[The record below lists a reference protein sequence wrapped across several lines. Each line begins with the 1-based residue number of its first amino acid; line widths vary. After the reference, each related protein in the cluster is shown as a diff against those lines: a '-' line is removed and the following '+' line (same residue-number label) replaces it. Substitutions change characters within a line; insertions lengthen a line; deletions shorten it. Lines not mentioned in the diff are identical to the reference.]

1 MIWGQDGTGKTTFLQ
16 KISSDWS
23 KTVKGSKESNPSI
36 AQLNHKLWNVGLLI
50 PFVLSEVRGGTSL
63 EEVIKKQ
70 LGLQQNSQI
79 KTVRDFLQHHP
90 EHSLLVMDGL
100 DECNLDEKSDIF
112 KILSGEMLSEVLC
125 IVTSNP
131 DFKQKISFDCEIQ
144 LLGFTERKAKDYI
157 FQFFRPG
164 ERRDGLPQRVR
175 SSKGENMWDKIKFN
189 EDLLQMAFYPPL
201 LELMCCLYRDTGKLG
216 KYPAEV
222 LDEIMDYILYQNYRK
237 YNRDSADISA
247 IKKMQH
253 KNLMTLGAFAL
264 GRLKRDQSEVT
275 FETSKI
281 IGILGSGIMELGFL
295 KNVPRISEF
304 HPARVTFIHWMMQE
318 YLAAWYVANLA
329 PSDGESQLLE
339 FCSSPDISLSSP
351 MVIQILMALSPYL
364 KQYVQNKLGEI
375 LHTWEKQKKNNILS
389 RCHVIFSL
397 LKESDAPTFELP
409 LHVSLDL
416 RTCRSPSIYSVPDN
430 QALIHLYGRPSP
442 VKNFFDNPSHQ
453 VKKLSLIV
461 SSWTMLH
468 HVMMKDASNL
478 ITLEMDLANQ
488 VTMEGDVGN
497 FEAFLKR
504 YPTLMYIFIYNCSE
518 HIKNIAE
525 VVTRIYP
532 VTSLELICKEMD
544 TVLQYNMKTETII
557 LEASEK
563 DILQT
568 MQTPGQL
575 SKVTKIDI
583 EGYKYHAA
591 DMFNSLLNFKNFH
604 SLKLGSNVAG
614 ISHDAVKRLRQS
626 LSPKRDLQKMIL
638 GEGQCK
644 IGNDMEILLSSL
656 ADNTKLEILVFS
668 RNLLGFEGYK
678 SLANAA
684 KDLRN
689 MKELRI
695 AGCGGTNSKEFE
707 TLFSSISSEQMEV
720 LDVSSN
726 KLGDAGVQALG
737 HFVERQH
744 SLKELRADSCQTAST
759 DSWEPLLQGLQQ
771 TDKLQILSVENNLI
785 GEKMKI
791 LMISMFSLDHLK
803 HLNIGNCG
811 CEQPVIL
818 SNILSKLVSNDEVE
832 FVNFGGNTLDITCV
846 QQVEAAPNLGR
857 LQTMCV
863 AKSFQNDPESIN
875 CITESMKKAPSLTK
889 LDLSNHQINGT
900 LLADSLEC
908 WPKLKCLSLA
918 ECGLSEEEIV
928 ANVLRKLSFNKLIE
942 ILNLSWNNL
951 GNKGFMELDSTL
963 ENMNNLTEL
972 NVCQCEGSNI
982 DIMGA
987 FLQSLKTKNKLRKL
1001 DLSHNY
1007 VGSKGVEI
1015 LSDHAPKSIEHL
1027 RMRFCQVKGAKEV
1040 IKLLINLAGNG
1051 NLKVLDL
1058 CNNKIGNGIMNL
1070 VGLRKCLE
1078 KMQVL
1083 DLSENELD
1091 VEQSLKLEKD
1101 VTSRYPQMEFL
1112 V

>member
-36 AQLNHKLWNVGLLI
+36 ALLNHKLWNVGLLI
-50 PFVLSEVRGGTSL
+50 PIVLSEVRGGTSL

-79 KTVRDFLQHHP
+79 KTVRDYLQHHP

-131 DFKQKISFDCEIQ
+131 YFKQKISFDCELQ
-144 LLGFTERKAKDYI
+144 LLGFTEKKAKDYI

-189 EDLLQMAFYPPL
+189 EDLLQMAF
-201 LELMCCLYRDTGKLG
+201 
-216 KYPAEV
+216 
-222 LDEIMDYILYQNYRK
+222 
-237 YNRDSADISA
+237 
-247 IKKMQH
+247 
-253 KNLMTLGAFAL
+253 
-264 GRLKRDQSEVT
+264 
-275 FETSKI
+275 
-281 IGILGSGIMELGFL
+281 
-295 KNVPRISEF
+295 
-304 HPARVTFIHWMMQE
+304 W
-318 YLAAWYVANLA
+318 
-329 PSDGESQLLE
+329 
-339 FCSSPDISLSSP
+339 
-351 MVIQILMALSPYL
+351 
-364 KQYVQNKLGEI
+364 
-375 LHTWEKQKKNNILS
+375 
-389 RCHVIFSL
+389 
-397 LKESDAPTFELP
+397 
-409 LHVSLDL
+409 
-416 RTCRSPSIYSVPDN
+416 
-430 QALIHLYGRPSP
+430 
-442 VKNFFDNPSHQ
+442 
-453 VKKLSLIV
+453 
-461 SSWTMLH
+461 
-468 HVMMKDASNL
+468 
-478 ITLEMDLANQ
+478 
-488 VTMEGDVGN
+488 
-497 FEAFLKR
+497 
-504 YPTLMYIFIYNCSE
+504 
-518 HIKNIAE
+518 
-525 VVTRIYP
+525 
-532 VTSLELICKEMD
+532 
-544 TVLQYNMKTETII
+544 
-557 LEASEK
+557 
-563 DILQT
+563 
-568 MQTPGQL
+568 
-575 SKVTKIDI
+575 
-583 EGYKYHAA
+583 
-591 DMFNSLLNFKNFH
+591 
-604 SLKLGSNVAG
+604 
-614 ISHDAVKRLRQS
+614 
-626 LSPKRDLQKMIL
+626 DLQKMIL

-644 IGNDMEILLSSL
+644 IGNDMEILLSPL

-695 AGCGGTNSKEFE
+695 AGGGGTNSKEFE

-771 TDKLQILSVENNLI
+771 TDKLQILFVENNLI

-791 LMISMFSLDHLK
+791 LMVSMFSLDQLK

-875 CITESMKKAPSLTK
+875 CITESMKKTPSLTE

-900 LLADSLEC
+900 LLADSLEY
-908 WPKLKCLSLA
+908 WPKLKGLSLA
-918 ECGLSEEEIV
+918 ECLLSEEEIV
-928 ANVLRKLSFNKLIE
+928 ANVLRKLPFNKLIE

-963 ENMNNLTEL
+963 EYMNNLTEL

-1101 VTSRYPQMEFL
+1101 ITSRYPQMEFL